1 MRFIIYGVGA
11 IGGTFAAALAKAGHE
26 VIGIARGQMLEAI
39 RKAGGLT
46 FRTVGGVHFVQF
58 DVVAEPA
65 EITFRPDDAIFL
77 CMKGQDTAEAL
88 EALRAAGVTTQAIIC
103 AQNGVNN
110 ERAALRLFP
119 NVYGMTVMLPADYLV
134 AGEVACYGTPRYGI
148 CDLGRYPHGLDD
160 TVSRVA
166 AALDSAN
173 FAAEPMEHVMR
184 SKYGK
189 LIENLGNVV
198 EAALGHG
205 NKSPAVMTA
214 VQDEAKAVYRASGI
228 EWIDIGGHPPR
239 RQGVMEMG
247 PVEGAHRAGGSSTQS
262 LKRGTGSIETD
273 YLNGEIALLGRL
285 IGVPVPFNTALVAI
299 STELIAKGARPGSM
313 TEAEL
318 VARLGL

>member
-26 VIGIARGQMLEAI
+26 VVGIARGKMLEAI
-39 RKAGGLT
+39 RRNGGLT
-46 FRTVGGVHFVQF
+46 FRTVGGTHFVTF
-58 DVVAEPA
+58 DVVSEPS

-88 EALRAAGVTTQAIIC
+88 EALRAAGVTTQAVVC

-119 NVYGMTVMLPADYLV
+119 NVYGLTVMLPADYLV
-134 AGEVACYGTPRYGI
+134 AGEVACYGTPKYGI
-148 CDLGRYPHGLDD
+148 CDLGRYPQGLDD
-160 TVSRVA
+160 NVAQVA

-173 FAAEPMEHVMR
+173 FLAVPMEHVMN
-184 SKYGK
+184 SKHGK

-205 NKSPAVMTA
+205 NKSSTVMKA

-239 RQGVMEMG
+239 RAGVMEMG
-247 PVEGAHRAGGSSTQS
+247 PVDGAHRTGGSSTQS

-273 YLNGEIALLGRL
+273 YLNGEIVLLGRL
-285 IGVPVPFNTALVAI
+285 IGVPTPYNAALVAV
-299 STELIAKGARPGSM
+299 ST
-313 TEAEL
+313 
-318 VARLGL
+318 